1 MINGQNSEKRRNEHC
16 DGNVTAARKEDNMEA
31 TERRAV
37 IRVVDVPD
45 AATAEEAERLMNGPC
60 DQANYLLVNVL
71 YMEPLRS
78 TRAVYRLS
86 AREQAGKPAAR
97 TVGVG
102 GNKANRDGKD
112 EAARAVIKANATTT
126 VTALIAKLRAL
137 GIKRGKT
144 WVTEARLAARVRGAE

>member
-1 MINGQNSEKRRNEHC
+1 
-16 DGNVTAARKEDNMEA
+16 MEA
-31 TERRAV
+31 TERMRV

-45 AATAEEAERLMNGPC
+45 AATAEEAERLMNGPL

-86 AREQAGKPAAR
+86 AREQAGRPDIAR
-97 TVGVG
+97 SVVA

-112 EAARAVIKANATTT
+112 EAARAVIKANVTMT
-126 VTALIAKLRAL
+126 VTALIAKLKAL

-144 WVTEARLAARVRGAE
+144 WVTEARLAVRGRGEVLQR

>member
-1 MINGQNSEKRRNEHC
+1 
-16 DGNVTAARKEDNMEA
+16 MET
-31 TERRAV
+31 TERMRV

-45 AATAEEAERLMNGPC
+45 AATAEEAERLMNGPL

-86 AREQAGKPAAR
+86 AREQAGRPATTR
-97 TVGVG
+97 PVGVG

-112 EAARAVIKANATTT
+112 EAARAVIKANVTMT
-126 VTALIAKLRAL
+126 VTALIAKLKAL
-137 GIKRGKT
+137 EIERGKT
-144 WVTEARLAARVRGAE
+144 WVTEARLAARGVRGGVL

>member
-1 MINGQNSEKRRNEHC
+1 MLIATKTSRRLGKR
-16 DGNVTAARKEDNMEA
+16 GNMEA
-31 TERRAV
+31 TERMRTV
-37 IRVVDVPD
+37 IRVVDIPD
-45 AATAEEAERLMNGPC
+45 AATAEEAERLMNGPL

-86 AREQAGKPAAR
+86 AREQAGRPDIAR
-97 TVGVG
+97 PVGVG

-112 EAARAVIKANATTT
+112 DTARAVIKANVTMT
-126 VTALIAKLRAL
+126 VTALIAKLKAL

-144 WVTEARLAARVRGAE
+144 WVTEARLAVRGAL